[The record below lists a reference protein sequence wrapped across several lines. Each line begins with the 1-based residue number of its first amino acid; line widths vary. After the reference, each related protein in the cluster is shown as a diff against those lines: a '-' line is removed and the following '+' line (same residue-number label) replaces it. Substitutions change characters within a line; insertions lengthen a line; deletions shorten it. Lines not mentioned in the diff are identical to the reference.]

1 MTDASSSA
9 TINSAA
15 AAPGEIMEDLQR
27 AHAILRGAH
36 RLLRSL
42 DFESLS
48 EVPLGNDRRADI
60 LAIRRDGEIW
70 IVEIKSS
77 IADFRADQK
86 WPDYQDYCDG
96 LLFAVA
102 PDFPSGI
109 LPVEAGL
116 IHADAYAGELVRPAA
131 RDPVSALRRRAVILS
146 FARTAAM
153 RLHAHIDP
161 AFAIE

>member
-9 TINSAA
+9 TINSA

-27 AHAILRGAH
+27 AHAILRGAQ

-48 EVPLGNDRRADI
+48 EVPLGNGRRADI
-60 LAIRRDGEIW
+60 LAIHRDGEIW

-102 PDFPSGI
+102 PDFPSGV

-116 IHADAYAGELVRPAA
+116 ILADAYAGELVRPAA
-131 RDPVSALRRRAVILS
+131 RDPVSASRRRAVTLS

-153 RLHAHIDP
+153 RIHARIDP
-161 AFAIE
+161 GLAIE